1 MELVFAE
8 EEVVFYLPPEIECFI
23 MHGMGPHEQVQLQ
36 RLPFTNKQTRSCDVV
51 FVFFGRECVHRL
63 K

>member
-8 EEVVFYLPPEIECFI
+8 EEVVFYLPSEIECFR
-23 MHGMGPHEQVQLQ
+23 MHGMGPYEQVQLQ
-36 RLPFTNKQTRSCDVV
+36 RLPSQTKKTRSCDVV
-51 FVFFGRECVHRL
+51 LGFFGRECVHRL

>member
-8 EEVVFYLPPEIECFI
+8 EEVVFYLPSERECFV
-23 MHGMGPHEQVQLQ
+23 MHGMGPYEAATVT
-36 RLPFTNKQTRSCDVV
+36 FTNKKTRSCDVV